1 MWLFLYNIHIEWHS
15 FREARDEIYLDKAV
29 KISVK
34 EYAPPKPYLLM
45 TALHVAVAL
54 SPSGTRKWGPS
65 HRLSQVISYLH
76 FDSCKNKTVE
86 TPTLVNKGQ
95 VLKRKL
101 LIITMDK
108 HL

>member
-54 SPSGTRKWGPS
+54 SPSGTRKWGPD
-65 HRLSQVISYLH
+65 RKIQVSK
-76 FDSCKNKTVE
+76 FS
-86 TPTLVNKGQ
+86 TLLMLVKDTNSRDANPRQ
-95 VLKRKL
+95 
-101 LIITMDK
+101 
-108 HL
+108 

>member
-15 FREARDEIYLDKAV
+15 FREARDEIYFDKAV

-54 SPSGTRKWGPS
+54 SPSGTRKWGPD
-65 HRLSQVISYLH
+65 RKIQVSK
-76 FDSCKNKTVE
+76 FS
-86 TPTLVNKGQ
+86 TLLMLVKYTNSRDVNPRQ
-95 VLKRKL
+95 
-101 LIITMDK
+101 
-108 HL
+108 